1 MTSCGNKTFRGIY
14 FVPVCMQE
22 APNFSVSAV
31 MQLKVSRRSV
41 RFVVKQRAE
50 RPTWRSTLHCR
61 NRQLVARA
69 VRSHGKQ
76 NQQLNRGMA
85 SSTNNVVC
93 NNQLFDD
100 QKQTCALEGCLVLD
114 PFSLASIVRRTPIKR
129 ACSREMLT
137 QL

>member
-1 MTSCGNKTFRGIY
+1 
-14 FVPVCMQE
+14 MQK

-61 NRQLVARA
+61 NRKLVARA

-100 QKQTCALEGCLVLD
+100 QKQTCALEGCLPVVD
-114 PFSLASIVRRTPIKR
+114 PFSLASIVRRIKR